1 VLLVSLAVSRPIEL
15 RPGHLGTEVALRTLC
30 DAIAIA
36 ACNLLELEPGE
47 VQAEFRPAVGD
58 EGKDGAAAELY
69 LYDTLPGGAGF
80 SRRAGDKGLL
90 LFQEA
95 LRVLEDCPA
104 QCDRSC
110 YRCLRSYKNKFEHDL
125 LDRYVGASLLKNLLE
140 GVVPNLAAKR
150 VTSSTNRLFEDL
162 CRMGVRDAKFE
173 RNHPIEIDGIGR
185 VIAPIWVQPTHG
197 PGFAVALNNP
207 LTPRFPSDDVLRDAA
222 EHSTQ
227 IVVKSIDEMLVH
239 RHLPEAGRQVIE
251 DIPGA

>member
-1 VLLVSLAVSRPIEL
+1 
-15 RPGHLGTEVALRTLC
+15 
-30 DAIAIA
+30 
-36 ACNLLELEPGE
+36 
-47 VQAEFRPAVGD
+47 
-58 EGKDGAAAELY
+58 
-69 LYDTLPGGAGF
+69 
-80 SRRAGDKGLL
+80 
-90 LFQEA
+90 
-95 LRVLEDCPA
+95 
-104 QCDRSC
+104 
-110 YRCLRSYKNKFEHDL
+110 
-125 LDRYVGASLLKNLLE
+125 
-140 GVVPNLAAKR
+140 
-150 VTSSTNRLFEDL
+150 
-162 CRMGVRDAKFE
+162 MGVRDAKFE